1 MIEDIQNW
9 LGQYPLLENNIK
21 FIGVILIA
29 ILVYFIVK
37 KIIIRSVKTFIKRTK
52 TKVDDLLLN
61 EKLLKRI
68 SVIAPLIVLYQF
80 IYLIPGSEG
89 LIKLI
94 LDSLIVLLIL
104 LILGSFITALN
115 DVFERSDR
123 YRDYPI
129 KGYLQIVKIILYIL
143 GVIVIA
149 GILTRQEPWA
159 LVTGLGALTAVII
172 LIFKDTILSFVA
184 SIQISSYDL
193 VKKDDWIEVPKYG
206 ADGDV
211 IDIALHRVKVQNW
224 DKTITVIPTYKL
236 IEESFKNWRGMQ
248 MAGGRRV
255 KRSIYID
262 ITSIKF
268 CTEEMLDRFE
278 KFHLITDYIKNK
290 RIEIKKY
297 NESLKVDLTEL
308 INGRRL
314 TNLGTFRAYLKA
326 YLRSREDI
334 HNGLTFLVRH
344 LDPSPNG
351 LPIEIYVFANK
362 TEWSVYEDIQAEIFD
377 HIFAAIS
384 QFDLKIFQHPTSYD
398 VKSLQDKSVQN
409 RN

>member
-9 LGQYPLLENNIK
+9 LGQYPLLEGNIK
-21 FIGVILIA
+21 FIGVILFA
-29 ILVYFIVK
+29 ILVYFIIK

-52 TKVDDLLLN
+52 TEIDDLLLN

-68 SVIAPLIVLYQF
+68 SIIAPVIVLYQF

-94 LDSLIVLLIL
+94 LDSVIVLLIL
-104 LILGSFITALN
+104 LILGAFITAFN
-115 DVFERSDR
+115 DVYERSDK

-129 KGYLQIVKIILYIL
+129 KGYLQIVKIIIYIL
-143 GVIVIA
+143 GIIIIA

-159 LVTGLGALTAVII
+159 LVTGLGALTAVVI

-211 IDIALHRVKVQNW
+211 VDIALHTVKVQNW

-248 MAGGRRV
+248 VAGGRRV
-255 KRSIYID
+255 KRPIYID
-262 ITSIKF
+262 VTSIKF
-268 CTEEMLDRFE
+268 CTEEMLNRFE

-290 RIEIKKY
+290 RIEIKQH
-297 NESLKVDLTEL
+297 NESLKADLNEL

-326 YLRSREDI
+326 YLRSREDV

-344 LDPSPNG
+344 LDPGPTG

-362 TEWSVYEDIQAEIFD
+362 TEWAVYEDIQAEIFD
-377 HIFAAIS
+377 HIFAAIGH
-384 QFDLKIFQHPTSYD
+384 FDLKIFQHPTSYD
-398 VKSLQDKSVQN
+398 VKHLQSYKNTQ
-409 RN
+409 